1 MSGGR
6 DRRNDDRSADHIR
19 RREIAGRLRE
29 RITVERIVVRRDP
42 LAAAVDQMRVVGDY
56 WAAAAADGHG
66 EAAVAGHRS
75 ARQRWRFT
83 LRYPVNGGD
92 RLIRPGDEII
102 WARRRLTVLMVGESR
117 QPTPLLIVQAEEQ

>member
-6 DRRNDDRSADHIR
+6 ERKSADNMAG
-19 RREIAGRLRE
+19 REIAGRLRE
-29 RITVERIVVRRDP
+29 RIRVERLVAGRDP
-42 LAAAVDQMRVVGDY
+42 LAAAVDEMRVVGDY
-56 WAAAAADGHG
+56 WAAAVAEGHG

-102 WARRRLTVLMVGESR
+102 WARRRLIVLMVGESR
-117 QPTPLLIVQAEEQ
+117 QPVPLLIVQAEEQ